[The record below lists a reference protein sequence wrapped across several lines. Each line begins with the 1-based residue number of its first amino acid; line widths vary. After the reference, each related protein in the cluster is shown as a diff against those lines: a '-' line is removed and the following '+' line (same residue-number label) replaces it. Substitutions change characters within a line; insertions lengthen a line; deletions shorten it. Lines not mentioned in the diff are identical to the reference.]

1 MTDVHPNIQNAD
13 IVRYNE
19 MIVPELQKK
28 GILIN
33 DLHTL
38 VASDVDR
45 YIRKDDNIHLTEAGI
60 DACAR
65 QVVDVIKTVASRL

>member
-1 MTDVHPNIQNAD
+1 
-13 IVRYNE
+13 

-33 DLHTL
+33 DLHAL
-38 VASDVDR
+38 VAADVDR

-60 DACAR
+60 DACAHR
-65 QVVDVIKTVASRL
+65 VVDVIKKVASQL